1 MKQEGKVKGLC
12 PESLP
17 EQVSVCPCVRGSCP
31 NCLQN
36 HEDEDEKD
44 FVDRSE
50 EIRLEAIKHQ
60 ILSKLGLRAKP
71 NVSRESTPSRDVVL
85 QTLRRANGWPFT
97 LTSSSSS
104 SYDPDVGQ
112 SDDFFATTSEII
124 AFAEQGTPR
133 RVWKRGSIRRPRDSK
148 PKVLL
153 PLWRSVIHANQVHTI
168 RVQLFQWLG
177 NVPFYPRTS
186 LQGRRCS
193 KEPSKLAANALAG
206 GTKGGLQYKPLPA
219 LQHQSHHIATPLI
232 TLHYIR
238 LGSAQIR
245 PQHQVTRELLSCYL
259 HLPAPAPTRPPP
271 SPPLQLEAS
280 LYWSNSGGCTSATG
294 CRETP

>member
-1 MKQEGKVKGLC
+1 MILTSANPTTFSPQRRRSSPLPNKSWIRKFRKHYFVSWLIVINHLQNDLVYDLPTPYNRSC
-12 PESLP
+12 PRRALP
-17 EQVSVCPCVRGSCP
+17 PSRRGSQLVRPCRSSLSVL
-31 NCLQN
+31 NC
-36 HEDEDEKD
+36 
-44 FVDRSE
+44 
-50 EIRLEAIKHQ
+50 
-60 ILSKLGLRAKP
+60 
-71 NVSRESTPSRDVVL
+71 
-85 QTLRRANGWPFT
+85 
-97 LTSSSSS
+97 
-104 SYDPDVGQ
+104 
-112 SDDFFATTSEII
+112 
-124 AFAEQGTPR
+124 
-133 RVWKRGSIRRPRDSK
+133 
-148 PKVLL
+148 
-153 PLWRSVIHANQVHTI
+153 
-168 RVQLFQWLG
+168 
-177 NVPFYPRTS
+177 
-186 LQGRRCS
+186 CS